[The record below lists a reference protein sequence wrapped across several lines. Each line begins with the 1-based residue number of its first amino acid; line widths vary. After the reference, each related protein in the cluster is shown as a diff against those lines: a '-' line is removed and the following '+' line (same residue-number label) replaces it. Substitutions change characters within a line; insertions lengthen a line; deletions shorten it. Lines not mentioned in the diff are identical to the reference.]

1 MAKVSRTAVAAL
13 GLLTITACS
22 EGSGPAAAA
31 LPSAQPSPI
40 VSASPLPDARS
51 IAAAAALEA
60 YRGFRRAQVAAE
72 AVADARYP
80 ELATYAGDKAL
91 AQERTTLLQLAQ
103 AKIVV
108 TGQPTFRPQVSSVVI
123 TGDTVVTITDC
134 VDNGN
139 WTPIYRETGKTAAA
153 PNQAATVLAT
163 ALARPYGQRWIIT
176 ELSSDRSRPC

>member
-31 LPSAQPSPI
+31 LPSAQPIPS
-40 VSASPLPDARS
+40 VSASASPDARS

-72 AVADARYP
+72 AVADARSP
-80 ELATYAGDKAL
+80 ALAIFAGDKAL
-91 AQERTTLLQLAQ
+91 AQERTNLLQLAQ

-108 TGQPTFRPQVSSVVI
+108 TGQPTFRPEVVSVSLD
-123 TGDTVVTITDC
+123 GDQVVTISDC
-134 VDNGN
+134 VDNGS
-139 WTPIYRETGKTAAA
+139 WSPVFRETGKSAAA
-153 PNQAATVLAT
+153 PNQSATVLAT
-163 ALARPYGQRWIIT
+163 ALARPYRQRWIIT
-176 ELSSDRSRPC
+176 ELSSDRSRSC